1 MSTDWSKHRYTLI
14 AVPVLALL
22 LLASGCGK
30 QESAAPEQA
39 PAAEAPAEEV
49 TAEAPAP
56 AAEAPQPA
64 TEMAEPAAEMAAP
77 VAEAAA
83 PAEAATEA
91 AADATAAAAAVV
103 DGEAIYKQSCM
114 ACHAAGVAGA
124 PKLGDSE
131 AWSPRI
137 AKGTD
142 ALVQSVAKGLNA
154 MPPKGGCMTCSDE
167 ELRGAVEYMVS
178 Q

>member
-1 MSTDWSKHRYTLI
+1 MSTDWSKSTYTLI
-14 AVPVLALL
+14 AIPVLALL
-22 LLASGCGK
+22 LLVSGCGK

-39 PAAEAPAEEV
+39 PTAEAPAAEV

-56 AAEAPQPA
+56 VAEAPQPA
-64 TEMAEPAAEMAAP
+64 TEMAEP

-83 PAEAATEA
+83 SVEAAAEA
-91 AADATAAAAAVV
+91 AADAPAAAAAVV

-124 PKLGDSE
+124 PKLDDSE
-131 AWSPRI
+131 AWSPRL

-142 ALVQSVAKGLNA
+142 ALVQSVTNGLNA
-154 MPPKGGCMTCSDE
+154 MPPKGGCMACSDD
-167 ELRGAVEYMVS
+167 ELRAAVEYMLS
-178 Q
+178 QGS

>member
-1 MSTDWSKHRYTLI
+1 
-14 AVPVLALL
+14 V
-22 LLASGCGK
+22 
-30 QESAAPEQA
+30 
-39 PAAEAPAEEV
+39 
-49 TAEAPAP
+49 
-56 AAEAPQPA
+56 AEAPQPA
-64 TEMAEPAAEMAAP
+64 AEMAEP

-83 PAEAATEA
+83 PVEAAAEA

-103 DGEAIYKQSCM
+103 DGEVIYKQSCM

-131 AWSPRI
+131 AWSSRL

-142 ALVQSVAKGLNA
+142 ALVQSVTNGLNA
-154 MPPKGGCMTCSDE
+154 MPPKGGCMTCSDD

-178 Q
+178 QGS